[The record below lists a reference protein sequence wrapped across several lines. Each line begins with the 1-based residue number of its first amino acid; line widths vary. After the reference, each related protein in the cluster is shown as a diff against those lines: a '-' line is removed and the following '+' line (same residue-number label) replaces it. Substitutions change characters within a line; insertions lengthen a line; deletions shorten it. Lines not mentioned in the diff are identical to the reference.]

1 VFGTTF
7 ELYKRMK
14 YLVLAVIIC
23 SLNIAFSQNT
33 ITITSEKLPVVVMA
47 NDVLQNEVPSKT
59 IHLSNIPDGS
69 ISIKIISI
77 DSLLF
82 TEKNVFTTNDEHPH
96 FEFSVK
102 NKAAFVR
109 LIGEYRDS
117 IPQEHLTSL
126 NLSYNNS
133 FAKLLELTK
142 NETFVTSLNEFA
154 SYQGKK
160 GCDKPQRINKFDLMQ
175 HVESAYLTRQK
186 TSIILNALD
195 EKCIS
200 TSDMKEILLWIDFE
214 DVRLSMISQL
224 QAQIFDIDNLSLL
237 DELFTIK
244 QNQEQFNTLK
254 NEWK

>member
-1 VFGTTF
+1 
-7 ELYKRMK
+7 MK
-14 YLVLAVIIC
+14 YLVLAVTIC

-47 NDVLQNEVPSKT
+47 NDVLQNEAPSKN

-69 ISIKIISI
+69 ITLKIISI
-77 DSLLF
+77 DSLVFL
-82 TEKNVFTTNDEHPH
+82 EKNVFTANDEHPH

-102 NKAAFVR
+102 NKVAFVR

-117 IPQEHLTSL
+117 IAQEQLTPL
-126 NLSYNNS
+126 NLTYSNS

-142 NETFVTSLNEFA
+142 NEAFVTSLNEFA

-160 GCDKPQRINKFDLMQ
+160 GCEKPQRINKFELMQ
-175 HVESAYLTRQK
+175 KVESTYLTRQK

-195 EKCIS
+195 DKCIS
-200 TSDMKEILLWIDFE
+200 ASDMKDILLWIDFE
-214 DVRLSMISQL
+214 DIRLSMITQL
-224 QAQIFDIDNLSLL
+224 QTHIFDIDNLSIL
-237 DELFTIK
+237 DELFSIK